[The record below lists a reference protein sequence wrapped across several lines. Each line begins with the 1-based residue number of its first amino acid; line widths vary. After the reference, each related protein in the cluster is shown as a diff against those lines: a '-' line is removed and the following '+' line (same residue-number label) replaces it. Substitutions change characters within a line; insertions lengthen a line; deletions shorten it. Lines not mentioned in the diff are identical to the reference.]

1 MNLSKKAMAIS
12 ESLTLAIDEKAKKLK
27 AEGHDIIGFGAGEP
41 DFDTP
46 EHIIEAGKAALDLGL
61 TRYTPSSGTLELR
74 KAVCAKLKKDNGLH
88 YTPDQVII
96 SNGAKHSLFNAFQAI
111 LNPGD
116 EVIIPSPYWLSYPEM
131 IKMADGIPV
140 IVETEET
147 NDFKI
152 TLEALSNAVT
162 DKTKAFVLNSPSN
175 PNGCVY
181 EVAELQAIADL
192 ALERGFFIV
201 SDEIYEE
208 LVYDDKKHVSI
219 ASLGEAVQN
228 QTILINGMSKAYAM
242 TGWRIGYAAGPL
254 EVIQVMANVQS
265 HSTSNPNAMAQ
276 YASVTALNNH
286 KNSLHRMI
294 GAFSERRKYMVHRIN
309 RMEGASC
316 RLPKGAFYVMMN
328 IRETLGKHH
337 QGHEVTGS
345 LSFADL
351 LLEAQMVTV
360 VPGIAFGADA
370 YVRLSYATSMK
381 NITEGLNRIEAFL
394 KDLT

>member
-27 AEGHDIIGFGAGEP
+27 AEGRDIIGFGAGEP

-46 EHIIEAGKAALDLGL
+46 EHIIEAGKAALDQGI

-74 KAVCAKLKKDNGLH
+74 KAVCTKLKKDNGLH
-88 YTPDQVII
+88 YTPHQVII

-131 IKMADGIPV
+131 IKMADGVPV
-140 IVETEET
+140 IVETEEL

-152 TLEALSNAVT
+152 TLEVLSNAVT

-181 EVAELQAIADL
+181 EVSELQAIADL
-192 ALERGFFIV
+192 AVEKGFFVV

-208 LVYDDKKHVSI
+208 LIYDDKKHVSI
-219 ASLGEAVQN
+219 ASLGDDIKN

-276 YASVTALNNH
+276 YASVTALDNH

-294 GAFSERRKYMVHRIN
+294 GAFGERRKYMVHRIS
-309 RMEGASC
+309 RMEGVSC
-316 RLPKGAFYVMMN
+316 RLPRGAFYVMMN
-328 IRETLGKHH
+328 IRETLGKRYRG
-337 QGHEVTGS
+337 QEIIGS
-345 LSFADL
+345 LSFADM

-394 KDLT
+394 KELT